1 MGYINIFASND
12 VYVSVKNNQLTVK
25 GENKSQDFPIEDIN
39 SIMLE
44 GLQSTIT
51 TYTLSQ
57 LAERG
62 IIVFVCNNSHLPNGV
77 ILPFMNYYQTL
88 SQYQN
93 QANLSKPLQKQLWQT
108 IIKNKITNQN
118 EVLNICGKRD
128 VLKEL
133 IASVL
138 SGDSSNNEAKA
149 SLIYFKKLFGKNFTR
164 RDDEQ
169 PANAFLNYGYS
180 VVRGF
185 VARSIVTHGLMP
197 FLGVFHANM
206 YNAYNLADDL
216 LEVFRPAVDLFVK
229 TNFSEN
235 DELNS
240 ANKSMLYNLINY
252 DLLVDGQ
259 KQTISNCIDILV
271 ESYAK
276 SLKENKNLLKQIY
289 ISRLEIHKYE

>member
-1 MGYINIFASND
+1 
-12 VYVSVKNNQLTVK
+12 
-25 GENKSQDFPIEDIN
+25 
-39 SIMLE
+39 
-44 GLQSTIT
+44 
-51 TYTLSQ
+51 
-57 LAERG
+57 
-62 IIVFVCNNSHLPNGV
+62 
-77 ILPFMNYYQTL
+77 
-88 SQYQN
+88 
-93 QANLSKPLQKQLWQT
+93 
-108 IIKNKITNQN
+108 
-118 EVLNICGKRD
+118 
-128 VLKEL
+128 
-133 IASVL
+133 
-138 SGDSSNNEAKA
+138 
-149 SLIYFKKLFGKNFTR
+149 
-164 RDDEQ
+164 
-169 PANAFLNYGYS
+169 
-180 VVRGF
+180 
-185 VARSIVTHGLMP
+185 MP